1 MAGSMTIHVREQTD
15 ADADAIAGLMEATFG
30 TEATQRSVWR
40 LRQNPPVAG
49 LCLVAETQGQ
59 IVGSL
64 RFWFISLAGTRQLL
78 LGPLAVRPD
87 LQGKGVGQALV
98 WQGLGIASQ
107 SRCSLCLVSG
117 DKDYY
122 PRFGFFPVREGS
134 IIWPGEVAPH
144 LLQVKEL
151 KANGYAALPPGPIA
165 ILHDPD
171 PNPTLLAEKAG

>member
-1 MAGSMTIHVREQTD
+1 MTIHVREQTQ
-15 ADADAIAGLMEATFG
+15 ADSDAIAELMTATFG
-30 TEATQRSVWR
+30 ADAKQRSVWR

-49 LCLVAETQGQ
+49 LCLVAESQDQ

-64 RFWFISLAGTRQLL
+64 RFWFVSLAGTRQLL

-122 PRFGFFPVREGS
+122 PRFGFKPVRDGT
-134 IIWPGEVAPH
+134 IIWPGKVAPH

-151 KANGYAALPPGPIA
+151 KANACAALPSGPIA

-171 PNPTLLAEKAG
+171 PNPTLLAEKTG